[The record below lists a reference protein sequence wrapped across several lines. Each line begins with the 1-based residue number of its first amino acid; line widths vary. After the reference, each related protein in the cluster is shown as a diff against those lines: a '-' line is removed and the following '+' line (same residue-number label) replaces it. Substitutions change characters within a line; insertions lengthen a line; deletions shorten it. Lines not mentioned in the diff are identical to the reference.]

1 MVLGLDSLYKRKGF
15 EEIIVKSLEIIWE
28 DIMRVWRVLKK
39 MLLEVG
45 EK

>member
-1 MVLGLDSLYKRKGF
+1 MVLGLDSLYKYKGF

-28 DIMRVWRVLKK
+28 DLMRVWRVLKK